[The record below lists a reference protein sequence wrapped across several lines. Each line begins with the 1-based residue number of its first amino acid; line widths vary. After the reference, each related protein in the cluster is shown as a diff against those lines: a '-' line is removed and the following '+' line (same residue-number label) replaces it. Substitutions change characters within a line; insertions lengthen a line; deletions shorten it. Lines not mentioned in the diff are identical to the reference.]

1 MPAAPPL
8 LRTRSH
14 ALCKTSLRQI
24 RSNKAWKRRP
34 GSRLAT
40 RKSARWSSRT
50 LSVGLLGLAAMPSH
64 LPPSTRTTKAG
75 SLPSAGVV
83 ATGIVGTTN
92 PSDSLPARLPFAL
105 GLWAPPLPDV
115 GCWVGPLLFRI
126 ELSSHAL
133 LSTPGKS
140 CAAPCS
146 GAVCCLRRDMIGS
159 AFPPFGSLLSRGC
172 KVHPLG
178 LGLRRCSPRPSNTAR
193 RGLLTLRLADAIS
206 RGNWSLLRGASAL
219 TAAGLAPASSTQ
231 HRLTSDEDWRSGHT
245 MPRSLAGRF
254 SQGKRC
260 RCHCQHAVPSC
271 AASQAFWPRCG
282 RMGPISPAVQPH
294 G

>member
-14 ALCKTSLRQI
+14 AFCRTSLLQI
-24 RSNKAWKRRP
+24 RSNSAWKRRP
-34 GSRLAT
+34 GSRLAA

-64 LPPSTRTTKAG
+64 LPPSARATKAG
-75 SLPSAGVV
+75 SLPSTGVV
-83 ATGIVGTTN
+83 AAGIDGTTN

-105 GLWAPPLPDV
+105 GLWAPPSPDV
-115 GCWVGPLLFRI
+115 GRWRGPLLFRV

-133 LSTPGKS
+133 LHTPGKS
-140 CAAPCS
+140 CAAPDS

-178 LGLRRCSPRPSNTAR
+178 LGLRRCSPRPRHSPR
-193 RGLLTLRLADAIS
+193 RGLSTLRSTDAIS
-206 RGNWSLLRGASAL
+206 RGGWSLLRGASAL
-219 TAAGLAPASSTQ
+219 AAAGLTPASSTQ
-231 HRLTSDEDWRSGHT
+231 HRLTSGEGWRSGHT
-245 MPRSLAGRF
+245 MRAAYCPAAANRPRGRAPAENALA
-254 SQGKRC
+254 
-260 RCHCQHAVPSC
+260 
-271 AASQAFWPRCG
+271 AA
-282 RMGPISPAVQPH
+282 PAVA
-294 G
+294 